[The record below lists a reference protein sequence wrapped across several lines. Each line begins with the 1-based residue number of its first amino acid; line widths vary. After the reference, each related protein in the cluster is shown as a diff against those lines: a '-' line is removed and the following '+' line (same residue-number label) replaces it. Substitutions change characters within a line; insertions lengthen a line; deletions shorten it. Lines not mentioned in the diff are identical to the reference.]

1 MFHGPPPTKIKR
13 ELSPSKELS
22 PCSQDRSPMPYGEKC
37 LYSYRYF
44 LTYPSQRHQNL
55 LVNMS
60 VMTNCPHCPQYSAYE
75 RKPTAGFKP
84 LTPPSTP
91 VSPCGS
97 ANTLGTR
104 PLHEQTP
111 PPVSTTTLGQRVL
124 HGQPSMTKTSPSQ
137 TTLTHHSQSPP
148 FAVPCPPLNHDP
160 HFSNE
165 PRSVSAWF

>member
-1 MFHGPPPTKIKR
+1 M
-13 ELSPSKELS
+13 E
-22 PCSQDRSPMPYGEKC
+22 RSAFTATGT
-37 LYSYRYF
+37 S
-44 LTYPSQRHQNL
+44 SQRHKDL

-60 VMTNCPHCPQYSAYE
+60 VMTNCPYFPQYSAYE

-111 PPVSTTTLGQRVL
+111 PPVSNTTLGQRLL

-160 HFSNE
+160 HFNNE
-165 PRSVSAWF
+165 PRSVSAWFLGFNLNLREHVYSIYE